1 MKSFRRGLVGLLVAA
16 SVVFMPTASADPDAV
31 AAAKERLDR
40 IHEESANLDAQLIEA
55 ITRAEDK
62 TMELQARA
70 GAMDELI
77 ASGAIEDPTRSYGD
91 DITRELDSLANDHA
105 IDAELSALKAQLGT
119 GRDGSAPELESG
131 AENGTDPHTGSRS
144 VPDTEM
150 GHLNRIDARVE
161 HAIGTTSQNELT
173 EALTE
178 LVTTV
183 RTVGTPIAD
192 DNIIDSDLIVP
203 DVSAT
208 IEEVSV
214 WLSEN
219 PAGDGLIPG

>member
-1 MKSFRRGLVGLLVAA
+1 MIIRIVGEGQWQV
-16 SVVFMPTASADPDAV
+16 S
-31 AAAKERLDR
+31 
-40 IHEESANLDAQLIEA
+40 
-55 ITRAEDK
+55 
-62 TMELQARA
+62 
-70 GAMDELI
+70 
-77 ASGAIEDPTRSYGD
+77 
-91 DITRELDSLANDHA
+91 
-105 IDAELSALKAQLGT
+105 
-119 GRDGSAPELESG
+119 
-131 AENGTDPHTGSRS
+131 
-144 VPDTEM
+144 DTEM

>member
-1 MKSFRRGLVGLLVAA
+1 MIIRIVG
-16 SVVFMPTASADPDAV
+16 
-31 AAAKERLDR
+31 EG
-40 IHEESANLDAQLIEA
+40 QW
-55 ITRAEDK
+55 
-62 TMELQARA
+62 Q
-70 GAMDELI
+70 
-77 ASGAIEDPTRSYGD
+77 
-91 DITRELDSLANDHA
+91 
-105 IDAELSALKAQLGT
+105 
-119 GRDGSAPELESG
+119 
-131 AENGTDPHTGSRS
+131 
-144 VPDTEM
+144 VPDIEM

-208 IEEVSV
+208 IEEVLV

>member
-1 MKSFRRGLVGLLVAA
+1 MIIRIVG
-16 SVVFMPTASADPDAV
+16 
-31 AAAKERLDR
+31 EG
-40 IHEESANLDAQLIEA
+40 QW
-55 ITRAEDK
+55 
-62 TMELQARA
+62 Q
-70 GAMDELI
+70 
-77 ASGAIEDPTRSYGD
+77 
-91 DITRELDSLANDHA
+91 
-105 IDAELSALKAQLGT
+105 
-119 GRDGSAPELESG
+119 
-131 AENGTDPHTGSRS
+131 

-150 GHLNRIDARVE
+150 GHLNRIDARVCLLY
-161 HAIGTTSQNELT
+161 TSP
-173 EALTE
+173 E

>member
-1 MKSFRRGLVGLLVAA
+1 MIIRIVG
-16 SVVFMPTASADPDAV
+16 
-31 AAAKERLDR
+31 EG
-40 IHEESANLDAQLIEA
+40 QW
-55 ITRAEDK
+55 
-62 TMELQARA
+62 Q
-70 GAMDELI
+70 
-77 ASGAIEDPTRSYGD
+77 
-91 DITRELDSLANDHA
+91 
-105 IDAELSALKAQLGT
+105 
-119 GRDGSAPELESG
+119 
-131 AENGTDPHTGSRS
+131 

-219 PAGDGLIPG
+219 PAATVLYPVDPLDALVPLRAEPVPFGVDGVLRIQWILRRDDTPARSIKIDHPGHLPGSSITRSWSPYDRRPYPSRH

>member
-1 MKSFRRGLVGLLVAA
+1 MIIRIVG
-16 SVVFMPTASADPDAV
+16 
-31 AAAKERLDR
+31 EG
-40 IHEESANLDAQLIEA
+40 QW
-55 ITRAEDK
+55 
-62 TMELQARA
+62 Q
-70 GAMDELI
+70 
-77 ASGAIEDPTRSYGD
+77 
-91 DITRELDSLANDHA
+91 
-105 IDAELSALKAQLGT
+105 
-119 GRDGSAPELESG
+119 
-131 AENGTDPHTGSRS
+131 

-150 GHLNRIDARVE
+150 DHLNIIDARVE
-161 HAIGTTSQNELT
+161 RAIEKTSQSELT
-173 EALTE
+173 EALSE

-192 DNIIDSDLIVP
+192 DNIVDSDLIVP

>member
-1 MKSFRRGLVGLLVAA
+1 MIIRIVGEGQWQG
-16 SVVFMPTASADPDAV
+16 PDIQ
-31 AAAKERLDR
+31 K
-40 IHEESANLDAQLIEA
+40 
-55 ITRAEDK
+55 
-62 TMELQARA
+62 
-70 GAMDELI
+70 
-77 ASGAIEDPTRSYGD
+77 
-91 DITRELDSLANDHA
+91 
-105 IDAELSALKAQLGT
+105 
-119 GRDGSAPELESG
+119 
-131 AENGTDPHTGSRS
+131 
-144 VPDTEM
+144 

>member
-1 MKSFRRGLVGLLVAA
+1 MFKLL
-16 SVVFMPTASADPDAV
+16 
-31 AAAKERLDR
+31 
-40 IHEESANLDAQLIEA
+40 
-55 ITRAEDK
+55 
-62 TMELQARA
+62 
-70 GAMDELI
+70 
-77 ASGAIEDPTRSYGD
+77 
-91 DITRELDSLANDHA
+91 
-105 IDAELSALKAQLGT
+105 LS
-119 GRDGSAPELESG
+119 
-131 AENGTDPHTGSRS
+131 
-144 VPDTEM
+144 M
-150 GHLNRIDARVE
+150 
-161 HAIGTTSQNELT
+161 NELT

-208 IEEVSV
+208 IEEVLV

>member
-1 MKSFRRGLVGLLVAA
+1 MIIRIVG
-16 SVVFMPTASADPDAV
+16 
-31 AAAKERLDR
+31 EG
-40 IHEESANLDAQLIEA
+40 QW
-55 ITRAEDK
+55 
-62 TMELQARA
+62 Q
-70 GAMDELI
+70 
-77 ASGAIEDPTRSYGD
+77 
-91 DITRELDSLANDHA
+91 
-105 IDAELSALKAQLGT
+105 
-119 GRDGSAPELESG
+119 
-131 AENGTDPHTGSRS
+131 
-144 VPDTEM
+144 VPDIEM

-214 WLSEN
+214 LLSEN